1 MRYVKV
7 FLNGTPVISP
17 ANWWSSDWNVQ
28 VELQEGINQVEARY
42 VKGRGARGYAP
53 VYLYDPLGARLEGL
67 VAPGTEAEIQKMA
80 AEHDRHHG
88 VNDSVIRI
96 SAVPNQLAFFPREF
110 RLKAGSKVRISFQ
123 NPDLQIHNMVI
134 VTPGSEEEIGSLA
147 DQMAQDPDA
156 AERAFV
162 PDSDKVLWA
171 TPLVNGQGA
180 VEQEFTAPK
189 QPGRYPF
196 LCTFPGHWRVM
207 KGVLI
212 VE

>member
-1 MRYVKV
+1 
-7 FLNGTPVISP
+7 
-17 ANWWSSDWNVQ
+17 
-28 VELQEGINQVEARY
+28 
-42 VKGRGARGYAP
+42 
-53 VYLYDPLGARLEGL
+53 
-67 VAPGTEAEIQKMA
+67 MA
-80 AEHDRHHG
+80 TEHDRRHG
-88 VNDSVIRI
+88 LNDSVIRI

-123 NPDLQIHNMVI
+123 NPDLQIHNLVI
-134 VTPGSEEEIGSLA
+134 VRPGSEEEVGQLA

-156 AERAFV
+156 MEKAFV

-171 TPLVNGQGA
+171 TPLVNGKGA
-180 VEQEFTAPK
+180 VEQEFTAPE

-207 KGVLI
+207 KGVLV